1 MSHFCDDEG
10 QEIKEGV
17 SELRIDIR
25 DLEFKCRA
33 TFGRESTT
41 HLHTQVLILS
51 NRLQKDDELLLV
63 PANDSGSDRK

>member
-17 SELRIDIR
+17 SELRIDRR

-33 TFGRESTT
+33 TFGHDSTT
-41 HLHTQVLILS
+41 RHTQVLILS

-63 PANDSGSDRK
+63 PANDSGSNRK